1 MINEDQEHQMLLAIT
16 RLVKVFL
23 CVKLADGP
31 EDNHGVVWRR
41 RSSRPLEVVS
51 YTKRSPPQAAAVEPS
66 RSNALIT
73 FAPVR
78 QRCTSSGPSTRRW
91 DLIPVYHRASGVS

>member
-1 MINEDQEHQMLLAIT
+1 MIGAIRLLGALKSAIT
-16 RLVKVFL
+16 DGRK
-23 CVKLADGP
+23 ADLWRQYGAADHQGP
-31 EDNHGVVWRR
+31 Y
-41 RSSRPLEVVS
+41 EVVD

-78 QRCTSSGPSTRRW
+78 QRCTSSGPSTSRW
-91 DLIPVYHRASGVS
+91 DLIPVYHRASGVSWL